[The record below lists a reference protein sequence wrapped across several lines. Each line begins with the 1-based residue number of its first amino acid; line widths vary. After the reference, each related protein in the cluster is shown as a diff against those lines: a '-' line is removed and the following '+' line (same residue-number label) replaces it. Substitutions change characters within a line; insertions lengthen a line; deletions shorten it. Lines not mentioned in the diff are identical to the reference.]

1 MLPYSEVTWKG
12 SVPAP
17 PRKLNGGLYTGEPF
31 AAGAAGANGPVVPE
45 VGALAA
51 HLTITRDPV
60 SALSPD
66 APEQAAA
73 IGYSRP
79 GNNAVSVGDYFAP
92 YDPKL
97 YGPMTC
103 FKDKK

>member
-12 SVPAP
+12 AVPAP

-31 AAGAAGANGPVVPE
+31 APGAPWANVPVEPE

-51 HLTITRDPV
+51 HLAATRGPEG
-60 SALSPD
+60 ATPD
-66 APEQAAA
+66 APAQAAA
-73 IGYSRP
+73 IGYARP
-79 GNNAVSVGDYFAP
+79 GNNAVAVDAYFAP

-97 YGPMTC
+97 YGTMTC
-103 FKDKK
+103 FRDKK